1 MGYLWPQMGERMAQ
15 LCDNSVHLNRRENLI
30 TCYCEM
36 ILFLI
41 DVCYLSLAV
50 YVIRDFLTMRYI
62 NPHLI
67 DWLIDI
73 FPLI

>member
-1 MGYLWPQMGERMAQ
+1 
-15 LCDNSVHLNRRENLI
+15 
-30 TCYCEM
+30 M

-67 DWLIDI
+67 D
-73 FPLI
+73 